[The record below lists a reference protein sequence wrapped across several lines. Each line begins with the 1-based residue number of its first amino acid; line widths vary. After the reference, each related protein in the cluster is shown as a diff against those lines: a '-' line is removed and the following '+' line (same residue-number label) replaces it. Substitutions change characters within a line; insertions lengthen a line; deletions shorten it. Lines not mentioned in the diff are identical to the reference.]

1 MGLGRKGLR
10 VANTP
15 PALGSPEAWWSY
27 RWEPFFRAAPF
38 VFGLHIV
45 GYIGGGATRGSIF
58 ELPDEP

>member
-27 RWEPFFRAAPF
+27 CWEPFFRGAPF
-38 VFGLHIV
+38 IFGLHVV